1 MSVGLK
7 VLLTICLTMVTSES
21 LVSQLLALQNGID
34 HFVKD
39 VGVKVNEDKGIY
51 NVV

>member
-7 VLLTICLTMVTSES
+7 VFVAICLTMVTSES
-21 LVSQLLALQNGID
+21 LLDQLLALQNGID

-39 VGVKVNEDKGIY
+39 VRVKVNEDKGSD